1 MELKRKLDT
10 KTEQL
15 KIAEEKVTRAAE
27 SGALTDEKIAEIVT
41 QLGMANAEKDE
52 LVGSNNDKDKIIKE
66 LTDKVAAMQNR
77 RGFLLSRHFSTISD
91 LNILLTV
98 FN

>member
-1 MELKRKLDT
+1 MQTRYHQKKSLNKGLENKIMELKRKLDT

-52 LVGSNNDKDKIIKE
+52 LVESNNDKDKIIKE

-77 RGFLLSRHFSTISD
+77 RGFL
-91 LNILLTV
+91 
-98 FN
+98 